1 MRVLV
6 EEGDIDGVEPGSA
19 ANVAVLANNESAVAK
34 NTRFIGFISLWLDD
48 AVRSMHLSIE
58 TLGARRYFRVVSW
71 VKSAASNSV
80 PSSRPLSVASRTEWH
95 CSRRENGRHQGR
107 YSPDS

>member
-6 EEGDIDGVEPGSA
+6 EEGDIEGAEPGSA

-34 NTRFIGFISLWLDD
+34 STRFIGFIFLWLDD

-80 PSSRPLSVASRTEWH
+80 PSSRPLSVACGIVRH
-95 CSRRENGRHQGR
+95 GNGRHRGR

>member
-34 NTRFIGFISLWLDD
+34 STRSLVLSFYDFDD

-58 TLGARRYFRVVSW
+58 T
-71 VKSAASNSV
+71 
-80 PSSRPLSVASRTEWH
+80 
-95 CSRRENGRHQGR
+95 
-107 YSPDS
+107 